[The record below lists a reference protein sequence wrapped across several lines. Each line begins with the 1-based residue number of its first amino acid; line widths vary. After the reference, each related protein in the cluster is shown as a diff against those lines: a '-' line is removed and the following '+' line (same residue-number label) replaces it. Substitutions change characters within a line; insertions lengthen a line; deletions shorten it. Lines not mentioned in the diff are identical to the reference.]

1 MGAPITVALC
11 RERGIESRV
20 GGREAVVWVKDIEA
34 QDIFLQ
40 AIWAIEH
47 KIGWPGKFWATWI
60 GLLREKLLQFVVL
73 NSGNRL
79 GKTQL

>member
-1 MGAPITVALC
+1 MGAPS
-11 RERGIESRV
+11 RWHRV
-20 GGREAVVWVKDIEA
+20 GREGYRVELEGEAAVWVKDIEA